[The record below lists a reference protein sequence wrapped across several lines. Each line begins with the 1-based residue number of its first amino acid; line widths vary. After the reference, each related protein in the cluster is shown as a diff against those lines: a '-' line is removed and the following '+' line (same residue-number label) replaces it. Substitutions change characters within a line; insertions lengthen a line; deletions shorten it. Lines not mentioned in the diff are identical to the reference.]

1 MFTSFCLLT
10 TYCLYTGGKNM
21 KTLTLSIPKELKE
34 KLDEF
39 PEINWPEVLRNR
51 LRKRAEALLK
61 FEEMRKR
68 GEL

>member
-1 MFTSFCLLT
+1 
-10 TYCLYTGGKNM
+10 M

-34 KLDEF
+34 KLDKF